1 MDTSNDSPRGLFGRN
16 PEAVF
21 TEGAEKANV
30 VEKNAITDGLFAR
43 KEKMA
48 KQCEAQLGDLFAN
61 AKNSYGSS
69 REVGLTAREASRVV
83 DRAFRK

>member
-1 MDTSNDSPRGLFGRN
+1 MDTSNDRPHELFGRN

-21 TEGAEKANV
+21 TEGAEKSNV
-30 VEKNAITDGLFAR
+30 VETQAITDGLFAR

-61 AKNSYGSS
+61 ANDSYGHS
-69 REVGLTAREASRVV
+69 RVVGLTARQASGMV
-83 DRAFRK
+83 DRAFKK